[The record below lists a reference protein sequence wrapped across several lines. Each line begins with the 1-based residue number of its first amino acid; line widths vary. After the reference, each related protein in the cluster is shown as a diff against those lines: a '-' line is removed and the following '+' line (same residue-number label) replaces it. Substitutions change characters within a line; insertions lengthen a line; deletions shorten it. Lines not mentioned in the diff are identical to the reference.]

1 MNLDNR
7 ILSYPSEESCKNTGV
22 VCLFTV
28 THTAPRKEI
37 LYKNPKS
44 KPYTLNIKENTI
56 MTDILNTKPVVCD
69 ITLPVETVE
78 GLPLVLTPKDIAKVL
93 QISRNTA
100 YDVMHR
106 KDFPVLKVGKQY
118 RVSRERFLQ
127 WIKQSEKAS

>member
-1 MNLDNR
+1 
-7 ILSYPSEESCKNTGV
+7 
-22 VCLFTV
+22 
-28 THTAPRKEI
+28 
-37 LYKNPKS
+37 
-44 KPYTLNIKENTI
+44 

-69 ITLPVETVE
+69 ITLLVETVE